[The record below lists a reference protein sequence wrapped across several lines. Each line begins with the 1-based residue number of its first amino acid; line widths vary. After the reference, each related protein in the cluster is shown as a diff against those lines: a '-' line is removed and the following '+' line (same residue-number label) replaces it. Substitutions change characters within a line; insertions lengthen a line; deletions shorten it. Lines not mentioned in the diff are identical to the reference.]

1 MFDQIGQRIKT
12 LAVVITVIGMIIS
25 VIMGCDYIFNKS
37 RRIYGLII
45 IVGGIIAS
53 YIGSFILYGFG
64 EIIDKLCDISKSL
77 NEQKI
82 LAVAK
87 EAENVNDGDKQ
98 KIKDL
103 ANGVIHSIIEENTE
117 EENAEEENAEEENT
131 KEENKQ
137 ENKDEKA
144 D

>member
-12 LAVVITVIGMIIS
+12 LAVVITVIGMIVS
-25 VIMGCDYIFNKS
+25 VIAGCDYIFNKS

-53 YIGSFILYGFG
+53 WVGSFILYGFG
-64 EIIDKLCDISKSL
+64 EIIDKLCDISQSL

-82 LAVAK
+82 LTLAK
-87 EAENVNDGDKQ
+87 EAENIDNIDKQ
-98 KIKDL
+98 AVKNL
-103 ANGVIHSIIEENTE
+103 ANGVVYSIIEENTE
-117 EENAEEENAEEENT
+117 EEN

-137 ENKDEKA
+137 EKA

>member
-1 MFDQIGQRIKT
+1 MFDQIWQRIKT
-12 LAVVITVIGMIIS
+12 LAVVLTVIGMIIS
-25 VIMGCDYIFNKS
+25 VIAGCDYIFNKS

-53 YIGSFILYGFG
+53 WVGSFILYGFG
-64 EIIDKLCDISKSL
+64 EIIDKLCDISQSL

-82 LAVAK
+82 LFAAK
-87 EAENVNDGDKQ
+87 EAENVNDDGKQ
-98 KIKDL
+98 EIKNL
-103 ANGVIHSIIEENTE
+103 ANGVIYSIIEEN
-117 EENAEEENAEEENT
+117 AE
-131 KEENKQ
+131 EENKQ

>member
-12 LAVVITVIGMIIS
+12 LAVVITVIGMIVS
-25 VIMGCDYIFNKS
+25 VIAGCDYIFNKS

-53 YIGSFILYGFG
+53 WASTFILYGFG
-64 EIIDKLCDISKSL
+64 EIIDKLCDISQSL

-87 EAENVNDGDKQ
+87 EAENIDNIDKQ
-98 KIKDL
+98 AVKNL
-103 ANGVIHSIIEENTE
+103 ASGVIYSII
-117 EENAEEENAEEENT
+117 EENAEEENAEEEN
-131 KEENKQ
+131 KQ
-137 ENKDEKA
+137 ENA

>member
-37 RRIYGLII
+37 RRVYGLIV

-87 EAENVNDGDKQ
+87 EAENINDGDKQ

-103 ANGVIHSIIEENTE
+103 TNGVIHSIIEENTE
-117 EENAEEENAEEENT
+117 EEN
-131 KEENKQ
+131 KD

>member
-1 MFDQIGQRIKT
+1 MFDHIGQRIKT
-12 LAVVITVIGMIIS
+12 LAVVITVIGMIVS
-25 VIMGCDYIFNKS
+25 VIAGCDYIFNKS

-53 YIGSFILYGFG
+53 WASTFILYGFG
-64 EIIDKLCDISKSL
+64 EIIDKLCDISQSL

-87 EAENVNDGDKQ
+87 EAENIDNIDKQ
-98 KIKDL
+98 AVKNL
-103 ANGVIHSIIEENTE
+103 ASGVIYSII
-117 EENAEEENAEEENT
+117 EENAEEENAEEEN
-131 KEENKQ
+131 KQ
-137 ENKDEKA
+137 ENA